1 MIKHLTS
8 IFTRALLA
16 LLLTGGAHAAYAGP
30 MYHFTVD
37 TTRLTGTGYLDL
49 TFAALAGA
57 TPATATLTH
66 FTGAFGTTALPT
78 GDVGGDIGTQVTFG
92 NGHTFNEL
100 LQAVTF
106 GGLLGFDAAFDIA
119 PGGAIGTGFGI
130 ALVNAALDNYVPGT
144 SGNVASIALMPG
156 APAATVWADAAFV
169 TATRIP
175 EPAGLPVFATGCALA
190 ALALRRQ
197 NRGQSPNLG
206 N

>member
-8 IFTRALLA
+8 FFTRALLA
-16 LLLTGGAHAAYAGP
+16 LLLAGGANSAFAGP

-37 TTRLTGTGYLDL
+37 TSGLTGTGYLDL

-57 TPATATLTH
+57 APATATLTH
-66 FTGAFGTTALPT
+66 FTGAFGGTALPT
-78 GDVGGDIGTQVTFG
+78 GDVAGDIGSVVTLG
-92 NGHTFNEL
+92 NGQTFNEL

-144 SGNVASIALMPG
+144 MGNVASIDLMPG
-156 APAATVWADAAFV
+156 APAATVWADATFV
-169 TATRIP
+169 TATKVP
-175 EPAGLPVFATGCALA
+175 EPAGLPLFATGCAMA
-190 ALALRRQ
+190 VLALRRR
-197 NRGQSPNLG
+197 RGV
-206 N
+206 

>member
-8 IFTRALLA
+8 FFTRALLA
-16 LLLTGGAHAAYAGP
+16 LALAGGANTAFAGP

-37 TTRLTGTGYLDL
+37 TTNLTGTGYLDL

-66 FTGAFGTTALPT
+66 FTGAFGGTALPT
-78 GDVGGDIGTQVTFG
+78 GDVGGDIGTAVTLG
-92 NGHTFNEL
+92 NGQTFNEL

-119 PGGAIGTGFGI
+119 PGGTIGTGFGI

-144 SGNVASIALMPG
+144 MGNVASIDLMPG
-156 APAATVWADAAFV
+156 APATVWADAAFV
-169 TATRIP
+169 TATKVP
-175 EPAGLPVFATGCALA
+175 EPAGLPVFATGCVLA
-190 ALALRRQ
+190 ALTLRRR

>member
-8 IFTRALLA
+8 FFTRALLA
-16 LLLTGGAHAAYAGP
+16 LALAGGANTAFAGP

-37 TTRLTGTGYLDL
+37 TTNMTGTGYLDL

-57 TPATATLTH
+57 APATATLTH
-66 FTGAFGTTALPT
+66 FTGAFGATALPT
-78 GDVGGDIGTQVTFG
+78 GDVGGDIGAAVTLG
-92 NGHTFNEL
+92 NGQTFNEL

-119 PGGAIGTGFGI
+119 PGGTIGTGFGI

-144 SGNVASIALMPG
+144 MGNVASIDLMPG
-156 APAATVWADAAFV
+156 APATVWADTAFV
-169 TATRIP
+169 TATPVP
-175 EPAGLPVFATGCALA
+175 EPAGLPVFATGCVLA
-190 ALALRRQ
+190 ALALRRR